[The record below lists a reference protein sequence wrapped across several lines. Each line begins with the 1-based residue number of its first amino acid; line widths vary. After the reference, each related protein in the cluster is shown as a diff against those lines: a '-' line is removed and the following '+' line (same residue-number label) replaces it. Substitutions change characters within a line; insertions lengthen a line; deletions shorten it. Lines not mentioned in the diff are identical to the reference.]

1 MEGQIDVESERAL
14 LEQIWWAGVN
24 RVSGYQC
31 VEKALAAQSGF
42 SPTHVAAVGKAASP
56 MMRAALDTC
65 GKDLPSLVVT
75 KHEHGEP
82 GLAVYS
88 NLTVIEAG
96 HPVPDENSLKGGEAL
111 LDFVSGLPQDAVL
124 LLLVSG
130 GASALAEALGGRLT
144 LDDLQAMNRKMLAE
158 GLDIHAINKKRKE
171 ISLIK
176 AGKLLGRFRGKQTR
190 VFAISDVEG
199 DSIEVIGSGIGQIP
213 SVPLCE
219 DIEALIIA
227 SNAIAREACEQAA
240 LEADLEINVNS
251 ESLYGDVSDVA
262 AASANTVLQGAPGV
276 YVFGGEPTIVLP
288 DNPGEGGRNQALALA
303 MAKEISGAEGI
314 AVLVAGTDG
323 SDGPTGSAGGF
334 VTGDSWEA
342 TSGGGA
348 AFASANAGQWL
359 RRSGGLFVT
368 GPTGTNVMDVMVV
381 LKG

>member
-1 MEGQIDVESERAL
+1 MEGQIDVENERAL

-31 VEKALAAQSGF
+31 VKTALAAQPDF
-42 SPTHVAAVGKAASP
+42 SPTHVAAVGKAASS

-65 GKDLPSLVVT
+65 GKDLPSLMVT
-75 KHEHGEP
+75 KYEHGEP
-82 GLAVYS
+82 ELAAYP
-88 NLTVIEAG
+88 NLSVIEAA

-111 LDFVSGLPQDAVL
+111 LDFVSALPKDAAL

-130 GASALAEALGGRLT
+130 GASALAEALPPDMS
-144 LDDLQAMNRKMLAE
+144 LDDLQAMNRNMLAE

-176 AGKLLGRFRGKQTR
+176 AGKLLGRFRGKQAR

-199 DSIEVIGSGIGQIP
+199 DSIEVIGSGIGQMP
-213 SVPLCE
+213 TVLLCE
-219 DIEALIIA
+219 DIETHIIA

-251 ESLYGDVSDVA
+251 ESMYGDVSDVA
-262 AASANTVLQGAPGV
+262 AACADTVLQGAPGV
-276 YVFGGEPTIVLP
+276 YIFGGEPTIVLP

-303 MAKEISGAEGI
+303 MAREISGAEGI

-334 VTGDSWEA
+334 VTGESWGA
-342 TSGGGA
+342 TSGGDA
-348 AFASANAGQWL
+348 AFAEANAGQWL

-381 LKG
+381 LKR